1 MRDRSDDIRALAD
14 LLVGFGA
21 DVRPGEIVG
30 VAGYLGQEAL
40 VREIAASAYRRGAKW
55 VDVLWFDHWVKR
67 ARLEHAAEETL
78 PYVPPWLG
86 QRMRWLGD
94 VRAARVSLVGPN
106 PEATAGL
113 DPARTGQDVLPFLE
127 ETVQVVNDRTT
138 SWTAGP
144 GVTEA
149 WAAQVHPE
157 LSREDAYQRMWDEI
171 VHVCRL
177 DEPDPIAAWEERMAA
192 LKSAAARLTERRF
205 DAVHFSGPGTDL
217 TVGLL
222 PSSRWLGAEFTTVEG
237 KVHFPNLP
245 SEEVFATPD
254 PERADGHVTATKPLE
269 FHGSRIDGIRVRFE
283 GGRAVQIDADSGAE
297 ALRGIASKDEGAARL
312 GEVAL
317 VDGQGRIGPLG
328 TVFQETLLDENSASH
343 IALGNGY
350 TIPVEDEREH
360 ERVNVSAI
368 HADFM
373 IGSPEV
379 DVDGI
384 TAGGERVPV
393 LRAGEWQI

>member
-1 MRDRSDDIRALAD
+1 MRDRSEDVRKLAD

-21 DVRPGEIVG
+21 DVQPGEVVG
-30 VAGYLGQEAL
+30 VTGFLGQEAL
-40 VREIAASAYRRGAKW
+40 VRQIAAAAYQRGARW
-55 VDVLWFDHWVKR
+55 VDVFWFDPWVKR
-67 ARLEHAAEETL
+67 ARLEHAAEDTL
-78 PYVPPWLG
+78 DFVPPWLG
-86 QRMRWLGD
+86 QRMRWLGE

-106 PEATAGL
+106 PRAMAGL
-113 DPARTGQDVLPFLE
+113 DPARSGRDVLPFLK
-127 ETVQVVNDRTT
+127 ETVEVVNEQTT

-144 GVTEA
+144 GVTPE
-149 WAAQVHPE
+149 WAAQVHPD
-157 LSREDAYQRMWDEI
+157 LPPDDAFERMWDEI

-177 DEPDPIAAWEERMAA
+177 DEPDPIAAWRERMTT
-192 LKSAAARLTERRF
+192 LKSSAARLTERRF

-222 PSSRWLGAEFTTVEG
+222 PSSSWLGAEFTTVEG

-254 PERADGHVTATKPLE
+254 PDRVDGHVTATKPLE
-269 FHGSRIDGIRVRFE
+269 FHGSHIEGIRIRFE

-297 ALRGIASKDEGAARL
+297 ALRGIASKDAGAARL

-328 TVFQETLLDENSASH
+328 TVFHETLLDENSASH
-343 IALGNGY
+343 IALGQGY
-350 TIPVEDEREH
+350 LIPVEDEADR
-360 ERVNVSAI
+360 ERVNKSAI

-373 IGSPEV
+373 IGSLEV

-384 TAGGERVPV
+384 TRDGERVPV
-393 LRAGEWQI
+393 LRGGEWQI

>member
-1 MRDRSDDIRALAD
+1 MRDRSEDVRKLAD

-21 DVRPGEIVG
+21 DVQPGEVVG
-30 VAGYLGQEAL
+30 VTGFLGQEAL
-40 VREIAASAYRRGAKW
+40 VRQIAAAAYQRGARW
-55 VDVLWFDHWVKR
+55 VDVFWFDPWVKR
-67 ARLEHAAEETL
+67 ARLEHAAEDTL
-78 PYVPPWLG
+78 DFVPPWLG
-86 QRMRWLGD
+86 QRMRWLGE

-106 PEATAGL
+106 PRAMAGL
-113 DPARTGQDVLPFLE
+113 DPARSGRDVLPFLK
-127 ETVQVVNDRTT
+127 ETVEVVNEQTT

-144 GVTEA
+144 GVTRE
-149 WAAQVHPE
+149 WAAQVHPD
-157 LSREDAYQRMWDEI
+157 LPPDDALERMWDEI

-177 DEPDPIAAWEERMAA
+177 DEPDPIAAWRERMTT
-192 LKSAAARLTERRF
+192 LKSSAARLTERRF

-222 PSSRWLGAEFTTVEG
+222 PSSSWLGAEFTTVEG

-254 PERADGHVTATKPLE
+254 PDRVDGHVTATKPLE
-269 FHGSRIDGIRVRFE
+269 FHGSHIEGIRIRFE

-297 ALRGIASKDEGAARL
+297 ALRGIASKDAGAARL

-328 TVFQETLLDENSASH
+328 TVFHETLLDENSASH
-343 IALGNGY
+343 IALGQGY
-350 TIPVEDEREH
+350 LIPVEDEADR
-360 ERVNVSAI
+360 ERVNKSAI

-373 IGSPEV
+373 IGSLEV

-384 TAGGERVPV
+384 TRDGERVPV
-393 LRAGEWQI
+393 LRGGEWQI